1 MTDMQIR
8 SMAHVCVATTA
19 DQADERGYDVLIAED
34 AVGDRD
40 IPGVKAEDLKRT
52 VLAQL
57 ADFAATVIN
66 SSSIS

>member
-1 MTDMQIR
+1 MCLC

-19 DQADERGYDVLIAED
+19 GQAAEKGYDVLIAED

-40 IPGVKAEDLKRT
+40 IPGVKADDLKKT

-57 ADFAATVIN
+57 ADFAGTVI
-66 SSSIS
+66 SSAEIK

>member
-1 MTDMQIR
+1 
-8 SMAHVCVATTA
+8 MAHVCVATTA
-19 DQADERGYDVLIAED
+19 VQAAEKGYDVLIAED

-57 ADFAATVIN
+57 SDFAGTVVTSSDIN
-66 SSSIS
+66 

>member
-1 MTDMQIR
+1 
-8 SMAHVCVATTA
+8 MAHVCVATTA
-19 DQADERGYDVLIAED
+19 GQAAEKGYDVLIAED

-57 ADFAATVIN
+57 ADFAGTVIN
-66 SSSIS
+66 SAEVK

>member
-1 MTDMQIR
+1 MQCC

-19 DQADERGYDVLIAED
+19 GQADERGYDVLIAED

-40 IPGVKAEDLKRT
+40 IPGVKAEELKKI

-57 ADFAATVIN
+57 ADFSATVIH
-66 SSSIS
+66 SSSIN

>member
-1 MTDMQIR
+1 
-8 SMAHVCVATTA
+8 MAHVCVATTA
-19 DQADERGYDVLIAED
+19 GQAFEKGYDVLIAED

-57 ADFAATVIN
+57 ADYAGTVIQ
-66 SSSIS
+66 SGDVK